1 MVIINFAAA
10 PLHVISPRG
19 EFRYFNPDWGF
30 SNQRLVISGKV
41 VWKSYTS
48 LYMGENLN
56 WRGLSTWPEDKEHWL
71 HQEGPPLIETGTEIK
86 ILSCALEIGLKDF
99 K

>member
-1 MVIINFAAA
+1 MKCQIHLPPASREKLIMVIINFVAA

-48 LYMGENLN
+48 
-56 WRGLSTWPEDKEHWL
+56 
-71 HQEGPPLIETGTEIK
+71 
-86 ILSCALEIGLKDF
+86 
-99 K
+99 